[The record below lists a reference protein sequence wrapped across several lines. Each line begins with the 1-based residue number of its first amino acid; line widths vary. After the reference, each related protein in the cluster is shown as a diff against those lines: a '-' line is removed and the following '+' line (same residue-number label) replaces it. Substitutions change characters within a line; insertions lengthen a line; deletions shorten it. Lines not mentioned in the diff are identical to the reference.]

1 MNTQEVLCS
10 RWNLVLQV
18 KTVLVSL
25 SQLSGLGKFPN
36 LWTPRKNGP
45 FWMVANQPN
54 LPGENKGERQKRKQT
69 LLKGHHKPLTKELS
83 IKQRWCY
90 ILMLPRISYTTLKLQ
105 KQTNTVVFERQVF
118 LSLLSTE
125 HIRWYNS
132 VSSGFGV
139 RKQVG
144 ELVKSFSKFVIH
156 ST

>member
-10 RWNLVLQV
+10 RWNHVLQA

-45 FWMVANQPN
+45 LWMVANQPN

-69 LLKGHHKPLTKELS
+69 LLKGHHKPLTKDLS

-90 ILMLPRISYTTLKLQ
+90 ILMLPRISYTTLINYRSKLTQ
-105 KQTNTVVFERQVF
+105 WYLKGRCFEASYLQNILRGIIV
-118 LSLLSTE
+118 
-125 HIRWYNS
+125 
-132 VSSGFGV
+132 
-139 RKQVG
+139 
-144 ELVKSFSKFVIH
+144 
-156 ST
+156 